1 MSKINRLD
9 QLIKLGF
16 IAFWVFVIGMIAT
29 NDKFLAAVLHPFTA
43 I

>member
-1 MSKINRLD
+1 
-9 QLIKLGF
+9 
-16 IAFWVFVIGMIAT
+16 VFVIGMIAT